1 MSSSRVD
8 TELDTPGFGLLDYA
22 VFAAML
28 AVSVGIGL
36 FQSFHK
42 PAKRSEVD
50 DFFTGG
56 RQMPAVPVGMSL
68 CASFMSAVQVLGVP
82 SEAYLYGLKFLYMC
96 LGQSLNSLL
105 TALLFLPIYYRLNI
119 TSSNQYLRL
128 RFGRGMQLL
137 GSLQFLIAT
146 LLYTGIVILAPALI
160 LNQATGLNMWASL
173 FSTGFICTFYTTMG
187 GMKAVVWTDVFQV
200 MVMLSGF
207 IAIFIHGTVL
217 VGGVSEVLHIA
228 VNGSRI
234 NFNDFGFDPQN
245 RYSFWSFT
253 VGGTL
258 VWLSMYA
265 ANQAQVQR
273 YISCRTEREAQWAL
287 FVNQVGLCLIV
298 SSAAICGVVMFAL
311 YSHCDP
317 LKSGRISA
325 PDQYMP
331 YMVLDIFRDLP
342 GVPGLFLACAY
353 SGTLSTASTSINA
366 MAAVTMEDLLKPFLV
381 GSSQRKQI
389 FLSKTLSFMYGASCV
404 TTAALCSLLD
414 WGVLQINYD
423 KPLDNSGKPRD
434 DQDKP
439 IDDNDKPID
448 SNDKPIDGNNKPIDG
463 NNKPIDDNNK
473 PIDDNDKPSDA
484 GDKRP
489 DDNKGSFTV
498 MGVVNGPLLGAFI
511 LGMFIPAT
519 NKPGVFAGV
528 AVGFCLALWL
538 AVGSSIYPPSPQRMG
553 VLPTSADHCLL
564 ANTTNNN
571 TSLMGR
577 LPSASTL
584 SHPIKSSEHGLQ
596 DFYSISY
603 LYFGALSTSVTVL
616 VGLAVSC
623 LTGPT
628 ERASIRPEL
637 LWWDL
642 EKTPHVPQENTGGT
656 ARENP
661 TTIPLNPEK
670 DQEKEG
676 MLLIRREA
684 QNSGSVL

>member
-1 MSSSRVD
+1 MTSSRVD
-8 TELDTPGFGLLDYA
+8 AVLDSPGFVLVDYA

-28 AVSVGIGL
+28 AISVGIGL
-36 FQSFHK
+36 FQSVRK
-42 PAKRSEVD
+42 AAGRSEVE

-96 LGQSLNSLL
+96 LGQALNSLL
-105 TALLFLPIYYRLNI
+105 TALLFLPVYYRLGI
-119 TSSNQYLRL
+119 TSSNQYLRM

-173 FSTGFICTFYTTMG
+173 FSTGLICTFYTTLG

-200 MVMLSGF
+200 VVMLSGF
-207 IAIFIHGTVL
+207 IAVFTHGTLL
-217 VGGVSEVLHIA
+217 VGGVSEVLEIA
-228 VNGSRI
+228 TNGSRI
-234 NFNDFGFDPQN
+234 NFNDFGVDPQR

-253 VGGTL
+253 VGGTM

-273 YISCRTEREAQWAL
+273 YISCRTERDAQWAL

-298 SSAAICGVVMFAL
+298 SSAATCGVVMFAL

-366 MAAVTMEDLLKPFLV
+366 MAAVTMEDLLKPFLI

-389 FLSKTLSFMYGASCV
+389 LLSKALSLMYGIGCV

-414 WGVLQINYD
+414 WGVLQ
-423 KPLDNSGKPRD
+423 
-434 DQDKP
+434 
-439 IDDNDKPID
+439 
-448 SNDKPIDGNNKPIDG
+448 
-463 NNKPIDDNNK
+463 
-473 PIDDNDKPSDA
+473 
-484 GDKRP
+484 
-489 DDNKGSFTV
+489 GSFTV

-538 AVGSSIYPPSPQRMG
+538 AIGSSIYPPTPQRMG
-553 VLPTSADHCLL
+553 VLPTNADHCP
-564 ANTTNNN
+564 NSTHTPTT
-571 TSLMGR
+571 LMPR
-577 LPSASTL
+577 SPALSP
-584 SHPIKSSEHGLQ
+584 SHPSNNSQSSLQ
-596 DFYSISY
+596 DFYSMSY
-603 LYFGALSTSVTVL
+603 LYFGALSTTVTVL
-616 VGLAVSC
+616 VGLVVSY

-628 ERASIRPEL
+628 KRGSLPPGL

-642 EKTPHVPQENTGGT
+642 EPRTCHVPQENTSDSVT
-656 ARENP
+656 P
-661 TTIPLNPEK
+661 TTTPLNPEN
-670 DQEKEG
+670 QEEKE
-676 MLLIRREA
+676 
-684 QNSGSVL
+684 SVLMIGREDQRGGCVL

>member
-1 MSSSRVD
+1 MTSSSRLDAAVD
-8 TELDTPGFGLLDYA
+8 SPGFVLVDYA

-28 AVSVGIGL
+28 AVSVAIGL
-36 FQSFHK
+36 FQSMRK
-42 PAKRSEVD
+42 TAERSEVD

-56 RQMPAVPVGMSL
+56 RRMPAVPVGMSL

-96 LGQSLNSLL
+96 LGQALNSLL
-105 TALLFLPIYYRLNI
+105 TALLFVPVYYRLGI
-119 TSSNQYLRL
+119 TSSNQYLRM

-173 FSTGFICTFYTTMG
+173 FSTGLICTFYTALG

-200 MVMLSGF
+200 VVMLSGF
-207 IAIFIHGTVL
+207 IAVFTHGTML
-217 VGGVSEVLHIA
+217 VGGVAEVLEIA
-228 VNGSRI
+228 TNGSRI
-234 NFNDFGFDPQN
+234 NFNDFGLDPQR

-253 VGGTL
+253 VGGTM

-273 YISCRTEREAQWAL
+273 YISCRTERDAQWAL
-287 FVNQVGLCLIV
+287 FVNQLGLCVIV
-298 SSAAICGVVMFAL
+298 SSAAICGIVMFAL

-353 SGTLSTASTSINA
+353 SGTLSTVSTSINA
-366 MAAVTMEDLLKPFLV
+366 MAAVTMEDLLKPFLI

-389 FLSKTLSFMYGASCV
+389 LLSKALSFMYGVGCV

-414 WGVLQINYD
+414 WGVLQ
-423 KPLDNSGKPRD
+423 
-434 DQDKP
+434 
-439 IDDNDKPID
+439 
-448 SNDKPIDGNNKPIDG
+448 
-463 NNKPIDDNNK
+463 
-473 PIDDNDKPSDA
+473 
-484 GDKRP
+484 
-489 DDNKGSFTV
+489 GSFTV

-519 NKPGVFAGV
+519 NKPGVFGGV
-528 AVGFCLALWL
+528 AVGFTLAVWL
-538 AVGSSIYPPSPQRMG
+538 AIGSSVYPPTRQRMG
-553 VLPTSADHCLL
+553 VLPTNADHCPT
-564 ANTTNNN
+564 ANTTHTPTPSP
-571 TSLMGR
+571 TS
-577 LPSASTL
+577 PAL
-584 SHPIKSSEHGLQ
+584 SILHPQHHSQHGLQ
-596 DFYSISY
+596 DFYSMSY

-616 VGLAVSC
+616 VGLVVSC

-628 ERASIRPEL
+628 KRSSIRPGL
-637 LWWDL
+637 IWWDL
-642 EKTPHVPQENTGGT
+642 EPKTRHVPQENMSDTMT
-656 ARENP
+656 P
-661 TTIPLNPEK
+661 PTIPLNPEK
-670 DQEKEG
+670 EQEKIVFNINQEDPK
-676 MLLIRREA
+676 R
-684 QNSGSVL
+684 GSVL

>member
-8 TELDTPGFGLLDYA
+8 TELDSPGFGLLDYA

-28 AVSVGIGL
+28 AMSVAIGL
-36 FQSFHK
+36 FQSVHK
-42 PAKRSEVD
+42 AAGRSEVE

-96 LGQSLNSLL
+96 LGQALNSLL
-105 TALLFLPIYYRLNI
+105 TALLFLPIYYRLGI
-119 TSSNQYLRL
+119 TSSNQYLRM

-173 FSTGFICTFYTTMG
+173 FSTGFICTFYTTLG

-200 MVMLSGF
+200 VVMLSGF
-207 IAIFIHGTVL
+207 IAIIIHGTLL
-217 VGGVSEVLHIA
+217 VGGVSEVLQIA
-228 VNGSRI
+228 TNGSRI
-234 NFNDFGFDPQN
+234 NFNDFGLDPQK

-253 VGGTL
+253 VGGTM

-287 FVNQVGLCLIV
+287 FVNQVGLCVIV
-298 SSAAICGVVMFAL
+298 SSAATCGVVMFAL
-311 YSHCDP
+311 YCHCDP

-331 YMVLDIFRDLP
+331 YMVLDIFQDLP

-353 SGTLSTASTSINA
+353 SGTLSTVSTSINA
-366 MAAVTMEDLLKPFLV
+366 MAAVTMEDLLKPCLT

-389 FLSKTLSFMYGASCV
+389 LLSKALSFMYGASCV

-414 WGVLQINYD
+414 WGVLQ
-423 KPLDNSGKPRD
+423 
-434 DQDKP
+434 
-439 IDDNDKPID
+439 
-448 SNDKPIDGNNKPIDG
+448 
-463 NNKPIDDNNK
+463 
-473 PIDDNDKPSDA
+473 
-484 GDKRP
+484 
-489 DDNKGSFTV
+489 GSFTV

-511 LGMFIPAT
+511 LGIFIPAT
-519 NKPGVFAGV
+519 NKSGVFAGV

-538 AVGSSIYPPSPQRMG
+538 AVGSSIYPPTPQRMG
-553 VLPTSADHCLL
+553 VLPTSADHCLS
-564 ANTTNNN
+564 ANTTHSN
-571 TSLMGR
+571 TSLMDR
-577 LPSASTL
+577 SPASSPSD
-584 SHPIKSSEHGLQ
+584 PKQSSQHGLQ

-616 VGLAVSC
+616 VGLVVSC

-628 ERASIRPEL
+628 KRASIRPGL
-637 LWWDL
+637 LWLDL
-642 EKTPHVPQENTGGT
+642 EPKTGHVPQENLG
-656 ARENP
+656 EPESQNL
-661 TTIPLNPEK
+661 TTIPLSPEK
-670 DQEKEG
+670 SEEKEDI
-676 MLLIRREA
+676 LLIRHEVRK
-684 QNSGSVL
+684 SGSDL

>member
-1 MSSSRVD
+1 ALK
-8 TELDTPGFGLLDYA
+8 LDSPGFGLLDYA

-28 AVSVGIGL
+28 AVSVAIGL
-36 FQSFHK
+36 FQSVHK
-42 PAKRSEVD
+42 AAGRSEVE

-96 LGQSLNSLL
+96 LGQALNSLL
-105 TALLFLPIYYRLNI
+105 TALLFLPIYYRLGI
-119 TSSNQYLRL
+119 TSSNQYLRM

-173 FSTGFICTFYTTMG
+173 FSTGFICTFYTTLG

-200 MVMLSGF
+200 VVMLSGF
-207 IAIFIHGTVL
+207 IAIIIHGTLL

-228 VNGSRI
+228 TNGSRI
-234 NFNDFGFDPQN
+234 NFNDFGLDPQK

-253 VGGTL
+253 VGGTM

-287 FVNQVGLCLIV
+287 FVNQVGLCVIV
-298 SSAAICGVVMFAL
+298 SSAATCGVVMFAL
-311 YSHCDP
+311 YCHCDP

-353 SGTLSTASTSINA
+353 SGTLSTVSTSINA
-366 MAAVTMEDLLKPFLV
+366 MAAVTMEDLLKPCLF

-389 FLSKTLSFMYGASCV
+389 LLSKALSFMYGASCV

-414 WGVLQINYD
+414 WGVLQ
-423 KPLDNSGKPRD
+423 
-434 DQDKP
+434 
-439 IDDNDKPID
+439 
-448 SNDKPIDGNNKPIDG
+448 
-463 NNKPIDDNNK
+463 
-473 PIDDNDKPSDA
+473 
-484 GDKRP
+484 
-489 DDNKGSFTV
+489 GSFTV

-511 LGMFIPAT
+511 LGIFIPAT
-519 NKPGVFAGV
+519 NKPGVFVGV

-553 VLPTSADHCLL
+553 VLPTSADHCLS
-564 ANTTNNN
+564 ANTTHSN
-571 TSLMGR
+571 TSLMDR
-577 LPSASTL
+577 SPASSPSD
-584 SHPIKSSEHGLQ
+584 PKQSSQHGLQ

-616 VGLAVSC
+616 VGLMVSC

-628 ERASIRPEL
+628 KRASIRPGL

-642 EKTPHVPQENTGGT
+642 EPKTRHVPQENLG
-656 ARENP
+656 EPESQNK
-661 TTIPLNPEK
+661 TTIPKSPEK
-670 DQEKEG
+670 SEEKEDV
-676 MLLIRREA
+676 LLIRCEVRK
-684 QNSGSVL
+684 SGSDV